1 MCPLVVLQSECGLQ
15 NGKKERCPST
25 SFPWTPNLSE
35 TLQRHVTDCYDRWY
49 FWTGPST
56 PSVSENSVN
65 LSSLRYVIVKHVVIR
80 QWGCQT
86 AREPKP
92 ALYFTWGA
100 ALSHTRSVATSHQY
114 RTFSQASFTLQ
125 SASALRKTSTLF
137 HIFYKG
143 KLIIYYKADSVLP
156 EHITAKAVMIKP
168 FKTSNRNF

>member
-35 TLQRHVTDCYDRWY
+35 TLQCHVTDCYDRWY

-56 PSVSENSVN
+56 LSMSENSVN

-92 ALYFTWGA
+92 ALYFTWGE
-100 ALSHTRSVATSHQY
+100 ALSHTRGIATSHQY
-114 RTFSQASFTLQ
+114 EHFLKPVLLFNLPQHYEKHQLFFIYSIKANSLFITKQTVFCLNILQ
-125 SASALRKTSTLF
+125 LKQWW
-137 HIFYKG
+137 
-143 KLIIYYKADSVLP
+143 
-156 EHITAKAVMIKP
+156 
-168 FKTSNRNF
+168 